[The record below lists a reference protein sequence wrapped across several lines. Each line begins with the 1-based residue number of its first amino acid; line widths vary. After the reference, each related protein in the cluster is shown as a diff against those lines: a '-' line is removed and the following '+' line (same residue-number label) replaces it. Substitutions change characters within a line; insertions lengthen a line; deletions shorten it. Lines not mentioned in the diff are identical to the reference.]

1 MDLYDVVE
9 VVNDL
14 PDEKL
19 TAGMVGTIVHV
30 FDEPRLAYEVEFS
43 DADGQTVAMLPLTPD
58 QIRPAQPDA

>member
-30 FDEPRLAYEVEFS
+30 FHEPRLAYEVEFS

-58 QIRPAQPDA
+58 QVRPVQPEA